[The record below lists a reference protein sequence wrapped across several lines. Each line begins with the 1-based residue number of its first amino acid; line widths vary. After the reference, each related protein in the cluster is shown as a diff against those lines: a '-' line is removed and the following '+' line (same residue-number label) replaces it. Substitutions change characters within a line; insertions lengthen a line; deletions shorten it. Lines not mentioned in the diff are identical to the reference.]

1 MGISDLLKNLA
12 GSNQVLYATHSPYMI
27 FDYTPG
33 NLLVVE
39 LERKKH
45 LSKIYYDYWNA
56 DNETLTPILYGLSRG
71 LVDSIVDRGIGSNS
85 RPVIIVE
92 TMSDTMYLNAF
103 DKFLQDP
110 NISMNPLNV
119 VPAYNKNSVLPLSI
133 FHRNH
138 GYNTFILLD
147 NEHESKQIADELR
160 INKFSETQTIFF
172 EREGKPLQS
181 IEDYMLVEDYL
192 HAVNQTYEIKLRKQ
206 GYTTITTDQVSLQE
220 KKGVVDNLRA
230 IWDEHQD
237 DDWGEFDKEEI
248 CRYVCEKIALGEAD
262 FLSDETKNQ
271 IRGLY
276 RLIAERIRQF
286 QNTVN
291 EI

>member
-1 MGISDLLKNLA
+1 
-12 GSNQVLYATHSPYMI
+12 
-27 FDYTPG
+27 
-33 NLLVVE
+33 
-39 LERKKH
+39 
-45 LSKIYYDYWNA
+45 
-56 DNETLTPILYGLSRG
+56 
-71 LVDSIVDRGIGSNS
+71 
-85 RPVIIVE
+85 
-92 TMSDTMYLNAF
+92 MSDTMYLNAF

-206 GYTTITTDQVSLQE
+206 GYTTITADQVSLQGN
-220 KKGVVDNLRA
+220 KGVIDNLRA

-276 RLIAERIRQF
+276 RFCLLYTSPSPRD
-286 QNTVN
+286 
-291 EI
+291 